1 MVLKKTGFYD
11 KHLENNAKLV
21 EFAGYYMPI
30 QYNSILEEHKRVR
43 STVGIFDVSHMGEIE
58 ISGTNAL
65 DFINYITINDAS
77 KIEINQAQY
86 TAMCYRDAGIVD
98 DLIVYRLKNHYLLVV
113 NAANTQ
119 KDFEWIME
127 NKTNGVDIE
136 NISDNISQLAI
147 QGKNAAATLQKLT
160 DIDLSSIKFYWFIEG
175 ELAKT
180 PMIISSTGYTGE
192 PGFELYFNRKHSEQ
206 VWDQI
211 IDAGIEYDI
220 APIGL
225 GARDS
230 LRLEKKYCLYGNDID
245 SSTNPLEAGLGWIT
259 KFDKKDF
266 IGKNELLKIKQQGI
280 KRKLMGFEVEGRMI
294 PRHGYN
300 IKKNN
305 EIIGFVTSGAFSP
318 ILQKNIGLGY
328 VNVMYSNIGE
338 DIEIESNGRSMPAKI
353 VKTPFL

>member
-338 DIEIESNGRSMPAKI
+338 DIEIASNGRSMPAKI

>member
-1 MVLKKTGFYD
+1 VALKKTGFYN
-11 KHLENNAKLV
+11 KHVEHNAKLV
-21 EFAGYYMPI
+21 EFVGYYLPI
-30 QYNSILEEHKRVR
+30 QYTSILEEHKKVR

-58 ISGTNAL
+58 IAGSNAL
-65 DFINYITINDAS
+65 DFINYITINDAA

-98 DLIVYRLKNHYLLVV
+98 DLIVYHLKDRYLLVV

-119 KDFEWIME
+119 KDFDWIME
-127 NKTNGVDIE
+127 NKTNGVSIK
-136 NISDNISQLAI
+136 NVSDDISQLAI
-147 QGKNAAATLQKLT
+147 QGKKAEPTLQKLT
-160 DIDLSSIKFYWFIEG
+160 DIDLSSIKFYTFIECK
-175 ELAKT
+175 LAGT
-180 PMIISSTGYTGE
+180 PMIVSSTGYTGE
-192 PGFELYFNRKHSEQ
+192 PGFELYFDRKYSES

-211 IDAGIEYDI
+211 IEAGKEYDI

-259 KFDKKDF
+259 KLDKKDF
-266 IGKNELLKIKQQGI
+266 IGKDELLKIKQEGI
-280 KRKLMGFEVEGRMI
+280 KRKLLGFEVEGRMI
-294 PRHGYN
+294 PRHGYE

-305 EIIGFVTSGAFSP
+305 ETNGFVTSGAFSP
-318 ILQKNIGLGY
+318 ILQKTIGLGY
-328 VNVMYSNIGE
+328 VNISYSNIGE
-338 DIEIESNGRSMPAKI
+338 EIEIENKGRSVPAKI